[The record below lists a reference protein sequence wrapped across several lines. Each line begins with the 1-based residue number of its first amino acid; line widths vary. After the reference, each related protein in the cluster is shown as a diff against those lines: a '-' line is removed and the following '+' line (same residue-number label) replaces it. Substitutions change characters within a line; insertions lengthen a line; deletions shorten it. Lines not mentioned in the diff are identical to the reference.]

1 MRLFTYKENEVFH
14 SLFVEAQQQDFKE
27 GVKDCKQGWSPKHNA
42 SKSYLDG
49 YGEQYEREEKQSAGV
64 YN

>member
-1 MRLFTYKENEVFH
+1 MRILSYNKNEVFQP
-14 SLFVEAQQQDFKE
+14 LFVVDQQQDFKD
-27 GVKDCKQGWSPKHNA
+27 GVKDCKAGWAPKHDA
-42 SKSYLDG
+42 SKQYLDG